1 MNPLDLL
8 LAFTLLGL
16 TEAVVKPLAKRWV
29 QRRIL
34 RAAPSILY

>member
-1 MNPLDLL
+1 MTLASLL
-8 LAFTLLGL
+8 IAFLTLGL